1 MLGAPPLQLR
11 ESLNY
16 SGKGKKSFQLS
27 TLTPYYRFYFLYF
40 FIPEICPIYILLS
53 QNQLGL
59 VGLNLS
65 AQSMC
70 NLKGAATEVPNG
82 SSEILLKVS

>member
-1 MLGAPPLQLR
+1 M
-11 ESLNY
+11 
-16 SGKGKKSFQLS
+16 
-27 TLTPYYRFYFLYF
+27 
-40 FIPEICPIYILLS
+40 YILLS

-70 NLKGAATEVPNG
+70 NLKGTATEVPNG